1 MKINNK
7 KILLITLIIVIISL
21 NLSSCFNYREVN
33 QVTFV
38 TGVVFDLDENNN
50 VVIYTDCIKPHRNAN
65 QSSDSGKRILY
76 KGIGETTLEAI
87 RDINIASSYKI
98 NFTQNRA
105 IIFTEYAAKQGLNRF
120 IDLINNDQEFQM
132 KPYMFVYNGDIKE
145 LLLAFNHIDEYDG
158 YQIIAEIWK
167 DKLTEDAEITALTD
181 FYTAGRTRVPLMV
194 TKGSGKT
201 KREEQDGWVGSIVP
215 TELIM
220 KQLFA
225 EEVST
230 IEEKEVRLPEIDA
243 ELAELVEAAKVEES
257 DEEVALSEA
266 LNDKE
271 EAFTIGAIRSLLK
284 EAEKGS
290 TDYTLLKK
298 VEGLLNE
305 KTTLNRDVKKLHQE
319 LKETTENRIETLT
332 SEEIDNLM
340 HEKWFGTLVSNI
352 IRLIENPLLAELAI
366 LEQLQD
372 RYSETLSTLE
382 DESKQL
388 EQELEEMMQQLVVR
402 ES

>member
-76 KGIGETTLEAI
+76 KGMGETTLEAI

-145 LLLAFNHIDEYDG
+145 LLESAVNEEEYLG
-158 YQIIAEIWK
+158 
-167 DKLTEDAEITALTD
+167 
-181 FYTAGRTRVPLMV
+181 
-194 TKGSGKT
+194 
-201 KREEQDGWVGSIVP
+201 
-215 TELIM
+215 
-220 KQLFA
+220 LF
-225 EEVST
+225 
-230 IEEKEVRLPEIDA
+230 LD
-243 ELAELVEAAKVEES
+243 ELVQKNKANSKV
-257 DEEVALSEA
+257 
-266 LNDKE
+266 
-271 EAFTIGAIRSLLK
+271 I
-284 EAEKGS
+284 
-290 TDYTLLKK
+290 
-298 VEGLLNE
+298 LLNTNDYLVKSQMCSGYTVMGMLALRE
-305 KTTLNRDVKKLHQE
+305 DVVDKRVELSGGAVIKNYTMVDQLNMNDGMSYNFLMNKMKT
-319 LKETTENRIETLT
+319 
-332 SEEIDNLM
+332 
-340 HEKWFGTLVSNI
+340 GTLEVP
-352 IRLIENPLLAELAI
+352 NP
-366 LEQLQD
+366 QD
-372 RYSETLSTLE
+372 KKKLSTLE
-382 DESKQL
+382 ILGSKTDTSIDYNKKSGIIKVTKNVNVKTTIAESQGKLIISNNAVNLIKKEAENNLKNDLL
-388 EQELEEMMQQLVVR
+388 EFANRYLSKGEDILQVTRELERKYIEVR
-402 ES
+402 EEDLLSNIDIVINVNIDINGVGQVKNSLE

>member
-145 LLLAFNHIDEYDG
+145 LLESAVNEEEYLG
-158 YQIIAEIWK
+158 
-167 DKLTEDAEITALTD
+167 
-181 FYTAGRTRVPLMV
+181 
-194 TKGSGKT
+194 
-201 KREEQDGWVGSIVP
+201 
-215 TELIM
+215 
-220 KQLFA
+220 LF
-225 EEVST
+225 
-230 IEEKEVRLPEIDA
+230 LD
-243 ELAELVEAAKVEES
+243 ELVQKNKANSKV
-257 DEEVALSEA
+257 
-266 LNDKE
+266 
-271 EAFTIGAIRSLLK
+271 I
-284 EAEKGS
+284 
-290 TDYTLLKK
+290 
-298 VEGLLNE
+298 LLNTNDYLVKSQMCSGYTVMGMLALRE
-305 KTTLNRDVKKLHQE
+305 DVVDKRVELSGGAVIKNYTMVDQLNMNDGMSYNFLMNKMKT
-319 LKETTENRIETLT
+319 
-332 SEEIDNLM
+332 
-340 HEKWFGTLVSNI
+340 GTLEVP
-352 IRLIENPLLAELAI
+352 NP
-366 LEQLQD
+366 QD
-372 RYSETLSTLE
+372 KKKLSTLE
-382 DESKQL
+382 ILGSKTDTSIDYNKKSGIIKVTKNVNVKTTIAESQGKLIISNNAVNLIKKEAENNLKNDLL
-388 EQELEEMMQQLVVR
+388 EFANRYLSKGEDILQVTRELERKYIAVR
-402 ES
+402 EEDLLSNIDIVINVNIDINGVGQVKNSLE

>member
-76 KGIGETTLEAI
+76 KGMGETTLEAI

-145 LLLAFNHIDEYDG
+145 LLESAVNEEEYLG
-158 YQIIAEIWK
+158 
-167 DKLTEDAEITALTD
+167 
-181 FYTAGRTRVPLMV
+181 
-194 TKGSGKT
+194 
-201 KREEQDGWVGSIVP
+201 
-215 TELIM
+215 
-220 KQLFA
+220 LF
-225 EEVST
+225 
-230 IEEKEVRLPEIDA
+230 LD
-243 ELAELVEAAKVEES
+243 ELVQKNKANSKV
-257 DEEVALSEA
+257 
-266 LNDKE
+266 
-271 EAFTIGAIRSLLK
+271 I
-284 EAEKGS
+284 
-290 TDYTLLKK
+290 
-298 VEGLLNE
+298 LLNTNDYLVKSQMCSGYTVMGMLALRE
-305 KTTLNRDVKKLHQE
+305 DVVDKRVELSGGAVIKNYTMVDQLNMNDGMSYNFLMNKMKT
-319 LKETTENRIETLT
+319 
-332 SEEIDNLM
+332 
-340 HEKWFGTLVSNI
+340 GTLEVP
-352 IRLIENPLLAELAI
+352 NP
-366 LEQLQD
+366 QD
-372 RYSETLSTLE
+372 KKKLSTLE
-382 DESKQL
+382 ILGSKTDTSIDYNKKNGIIKVTKNVNVKTTIAESQGKLIISNNVVNLIKKEAENNLKNDLL
-388 EQELEEMMQQLVVR
+388 EFANRYLSKGEDILQVTRELERKYIEVR
-402 ES
+402 EEDLLSNIDIVINVNIDINGVGQVKNSLE

>member
-76 KGIGETTLEAI
+76 KGMGETTLEAI

-145 LLLAFNHIDEYDG
+145 LLESAVNEEEYLG
-158 YQIIAEIWK
+158 
-167 DKLTEDAEITALTD
+167 
-181 FYTAGRTRVPLMV
+181 
-194 TKGSGKT
+194 
-201 KREEQDGWVGSIVP
+201 
-215 TELIM
+215 
-220 KQLFA
+220 LF
-225 EEVST
+225 
-230 IEEKEVRLPEIDA
+230 LD
-243 ELAELVEAAKVEES
+243 ELVQKNKANSKV
-257 DEEVALSEA
+257 
-266 LNDKE
+266 
-271 EAFTIGAIRSLLK
+271 I
-284 EAEKGS
+284 
-290 TDYTLLKK
+290 
-298 VEGLLNE
+298 LLNTNDYLVKSQMCSGYTVMGMLALRE
-305 KTTLNRDVKKLHQE
+305 DVVDKRVELSGGAVIKNYTMVDQLNMNDGMSYNFLMNKMKT
-319 LKETTENRIETLT
+319 
-332 SEEIDNLM
+332 
-340 HEKWFGTLVSNI
+340 GTLEVP
-352 IRLIENPLLAELAI
+352 NP
-366 LEQLQD
+366 QD
-372 RYSETLSTLE
+372 KKKLSTLE
-382 DESKQL
+382 ILGSKTDTSIDYNKKSGIIKVTKNVNVKTTIAESQGKLIISNNAVNLIKKEAENNLKNDLL
-388 EQELEEMMQQLVVR
+388 EFANRYLSKGEDILQVTRELERKYIAVR
-402 ES
+402 EEDLLSNIDIVINVNIDINGVGQVKNSLE